1 MHQFSEK
8 VKSESVK
15 HTGLHALEE
24 HGEEVGDLP
33 FLELAQHPCTV
44 KVQNKTKKFIRYLKP
59 NQKSFMCINACET
72 FKSLL
77 SKFKLV
83 NVNEHMHRLI
93 LLN

>member
-44 KVQNKTKKFIRYLKP
+44 KVQNKNKK
-59 NQKSFMCINACET
+59 
-72 FKSLL
+72 
-77 SKFKLV
+77 V
-83 NVNEHMHRLI
+83 H
-93 LLN
+93 

>member
-8 VKSESVK
+8 VKRERERVK

-44 KVQNKTKKFIRYLKP
+44 KVQNKHKK
-59 NQKSFMCINACET
+59 
-72 FKSLL
+72 
-77 SKFKLV
+77 V
-83 NVNEHMHRLI
+83 H
-93 LLN
+93 